1 MSHYFHATLQFHNF
15 PVDYAREP
23 IGLKPSKDL
32 ASLPVCNEKNLGFFM
47 SDVISAVCF
56 WTFLLISPGF
66 GTNYKKEYFTQVSSR
81 N

>member
-1 MSHYFHATLQFHNF
+1 
-15 PVDYAREP
+15 
-23 IGLKPSKDL
+23 
-32 ASLPVCNEKNLGFFM
+32 M